1 LIVTSRPPNPRPRP
15 AARLFRVRF
24 HDHPDLASRTVAE
37 QRRIR
42 TALVGLGLVALMGLT
57 TWAVASISTWL
68 VPAYLSLMVL
78 ILAAPRGKR
87 ASSASEPRAGSS
99 GVEVAELG
107 RDPGTDRAAGVGDA
121 YPAAEPD
128 SDLPAGEA
136 TEALTS
142 RPDPAGAGTAKPR
155 RGRVRARKT
164 ARSAAESAPDSTSV
178 TWIRVGPGKF
188 VRADLSVQVPDRA
201 PAESVADANPA
212 TDAPAAETPPPSTA
226 PTAMELERDA
236 PDSPESTPGDEGA
249 VPATEPGVPGSVTEE
264 YGIAPSAFGTDSRD
278 SSSARGSQRSIRSQR
293 GAWCAVRGAY
303 EERSSRTTNQPR
315 ATRHAEVRSSF
326 RSDLRLEQA
335 ARRAFGRTAH
345 VQRARRPRSPPGRLL

>member
-1 LIVTSRPPNPRPRP
+1 LIVTSRTPNTRPRP

-24 HDHPDLASRTVAE
+24 HDRPGLASRSVAE
-37 QRRIR
+37 RRRIR

-57 TWAVASISTWL
+57 TWAVASISAWL

-78 ILAAPRGKR
+78 ILAAPRGQR

-99 GVEVAELG
+99 GAEVAELG

-155 RGRVRARKT
+155 RSRVRARKT
-164 ARSAAESAPDSTSV
+164 ARTAAEPAPDSPSV
-178 TWIRVGPGKF
+178 AWIRVGPGKF

-201 PAESVADANPA
+201 PAEAVADANPA
-212 TDAPAAETPPPSTA
+212 TDAPAAETPPSTA
-226 PTAMELERDA
+226 PAATELERDA
-236 PDSPESTPGDEGA
+236 PDSPESTPGDEGV
-249 VPATEPGVPGSVTEE
+249 VPASDPGDPGSVTEE
-264 YGIAPSAFGTDSRD
+264 YGIAPSAFGTEPRD
-278 SSSARGSQRSIRSQR
+278 SSSACGSLRTRS
-293 GAWCAVRGAY
+293 GAWCVVRGAY
-303 EERSSRTTNQPR
+303 GQRSARTTNQPR
-315 ATRHAEVRSSF
+315 GTRHAEVRSSV
-326 RSDLRLEQA
+326 RSDLRLEPA

-345 VQRARRPRSPPGRLL
+345 VQRAWRPRSPPGRLL